1 MSDYWLVS
9 PKVAFDL
16 RAPTLRERGVF
27 LDLVGDPGDP
37 SQWLCRQATPRSR
50 LHLVRAY
57 GAPAERLDSVGN
69 GKGRAAPSAVP
80 GARERARAAGM
91 VAVYTPSSEYAALA
105 RLDRRQRR
113 LHAHAVRDGPL
124 LLPRLGPGALLGQ
137 GLGPGQP
144 LSALGGAGG
153 AFAGGLS
160 AQRGLGG
167 LGGLGGSAMPV
178 WSYSPCLLATMRRLE
193 HAFSTP
199 AGHMTIAPLGTR
211 GCGVELTYTQ
221 GVVGA
226 QRVPVPGY
234 VCVRVRGGS
243 RTRSRT
249 R

>member
-16 RAPTLRERGVF
+16 RAPTLRERGLL

-37 SQWLCRQATPRSR
+37 SQWLCRKATPRSR

-69 GKGRAAPSAVP
+69 GKGRAARAVP

-113 LHAHAVRDGPL
+113 LRAHAVRDGPL

-137 GLGPGQP
+137 GLAPGQP
-144 LSALGGAGG
+144 LG

-193 HAFSTP
+193 RAFSTP
-199 AGHMTIAPLGTR
+199 AGHRTIAPLGTR
-211 GCGVELTYTQ
+211 GCGVELTYTP